1 VRRLPFGS
9 LRVFIAVAHHL
20 SFTRAADALGVTASA
35 ASLQIRS
42 LEEYLARALFRR
54 DGRQVHLTDEGAALL
69 PRVRQALEQ
78 LERAV
83 DDARRDRRAGPL
95 RVSTLGSFLQQW
107 LLPRL
112 ERFRVACPEADLH
125 LHTSNELVD
134 FVRED
139 FHAAIRF
146 GKGDYPNLQC
156 EKIMDEWVLP
166 VCTPALYQKFGPV
179 RAADDLRRY
188 PLLHSLAEPWTT
200 WLFDGRSSPEVASL
214 RGAVFDASLP
224 VVRMAVQG
232 AGLVLARWSLV
243 ADEIASGLLVR
254 ASDRAL
260 RQEESYWLVSPPRAQ
275 SLPTVRAF
283 RDWIRAEA
291 AGFAT
296 PER

>member
-1 VRRLPFGS
+1 VGS
-9 LRVFIAVAHHL
+9 LRVFLAVAHHL
-20 SFTRAADALGVTASA
+20 SFTRAADALGVSASA

-83 DDARRDRRAGPL
+83 DDVRRDRSAGPL
-95 RVSTLGSFLQQW
+95 RISTVGSFLQQW

-112 ERFRVACPEADLH
+112 ERFRVACPQIDLH

-146 GKGDYPNLQC
+146 GKGNYPNLHC
-156 EKIMDEWVLP
+156 EKIIDEWIVP
-166 VCTPALYQKFGPV
+166 VCTPTLYQKFGPL
-179 RAADDLRRY
+179 RSADDLRRY
-188 PLLHSLAEPWTT
+188 PLLHSLSEPWTI
-200 WLFDGRSSPEVASL
+200 WLFDGRSSPEVDCL

-254 ASDRAL
+254 ASERAL
-260 RQEESYWLVSPPRAQ
+260 RQEESYWLVCPPRAE

-283 RDWIRAEA
+283 TAWILAEG
-291 AGFAT
+291 AGFSS
-296 PER
+296 PDRGRK

>member
-1 VRRLPFGS
+1 MGS

-20 SFTRAADALGVTASA
+20 SFTLAADALGVTASA

-42 LEEYLARALFRR
+42 LEEYLARPLFRR
-54 DGRQVHLTDEGAALL
+54 NGRQVRLTDEGAALL

-83 DDARRDRRAGPL
+83 DDARRDRSAGPL
-95 RVSTLGSFLQQW
+95 RVSTLVSFLQQW

-139 FHAAIRF
+139 FHAAVRF
-146 GKGDYPNLQC
+146 GKGGYPNLHS
-156 EKIMDEWVLP
+156 EKLLDEWLLP
-166 VCTPALYQKFGPV
+166 VCTPSLYQKFGPLRDV
-179 RAADDLRRY
+179 DDLRRY
-188 PLLHSLAEPWTT
+188 PLLHSLSEPWTT
-200 WLFDGRSSPEVASL
+200 WLFDGRTGGAAAGL
-214 RGAVFDASLP
+214 RGATFDASLA

-254 ASDRAL
+254 ASERAL
-260 RQEESYWLVSPPRAQ
+260 RLEEGYWLVCPPRAQ
-275 SLPTVRAF
+275 TLPTVRAF
-283 RDWIRAEA
+283 RDWIRVEA
-291 AGFAT
+291 AGFST